1 MIDLHV
7 HSTFS
12 DGSLTP
18 EQLIEEARRIGLS
31 AMALTDHDGMMGI
44 DRFLKAAQQAGIE
57 PVPGVEISVDVSS
70 GTLHMLGYYL
80 DRDNTAVVES
90 LALIRGGRED
100 RNKVI
105 LDRLNRLGA
114 GLVWEDVAK
123 FAGEDVVGRPHFA
136 QAMVEKGFVKDKQDA
151 FDRYLAKGKAAY
163 VDRFRLSAED
173 SIRMIRGAGGI
184 AVLAHPATLGLGTTA
199 LRDLLTSLKA
209 AGLQGVEAYYSEHTP
224 AQQDLYLRLAA
235 EFGFLVTGGSDF
247 HGAVNPDIKLGRGFG
262 QLVVPDALMGPI
274 RDLAGRH

>member
-31 AMALTDHDGMMGI
+31 AIALTDHDGMMGI
-44 DRFLKAAQQAGIE
+44 ERFLKAGQQAGIE
-57 PVPGVEISVDVSS
+57 TVPGVEISVEVSS

-80 DRDNTAVVES
+80 DRDNITVVES

-114 GLVWEDVAK
+114 GLAWEDVAK

-163 VDRFRLSAED
+163 VDRFRLSVEE
-173 SIRMIRGAGGI
+173 SVRMIRGAGGV
-184 AVLAHPATLGLGTTA
+184 AVLAHPSTLDLGTSA
-199 LRDLLTSLKA
+199 LRDMLVSLKA
-209 AGLQGVEAYYSEHTP
+209 VGLQGVEAYYSEHSP
-224 AQQDLYLRLAA
+224 AQTDLYLRLAA
-235 EFGFLVTGGSDF
+235 ELGLLVTGGSDF
-247 HGAVNPDIKLGRGFG
+247 HGDVNPHIKLGRGFG
-262 QLVVPDALMGPI
+262 QLAVPDNLLGPI
-274 RDLAGRH
+274 RDCGRRH